1 MLLNLSLSS
10 LKLSYPRQLPSHH
23 VYHYFSSLPPM
34 RAAPRQGCT
43 QNEQRLSGHFQSILL
58 FLFFLLTGPWLIM
71 LFHNQQVHIT
81 LVNLFCTRSCRE
93 IALRMSKREENLTC
107 WPKQLSKVISSVLT
121 SASSPQMVLL

>member
-23 VYHYFSSLPPM
+23 VYHYFLSLQQM
-34 RAAPRQGCT
+34 RTSPWQGHT

-58 FLFFLLTGPWLIM
+58 FLFFLLTGLWLTM
-71 LFHNQQVHIT
+71 FFHNQQVHIT
-81 LVNLFCTRSCRE
+81 LVNMFCTRSHRE

-107 WPKQLSKVISSVLT
+107 WPKQLSKVINSVLT
-121 SASSPQMVLL
+121 SASNPQMVLL